1 MPFFAKPFMVG
12 NRFENLSQEYKTN
25 GWFGRREKYNARLSV
40 YIVVIQCNKGAFL
53 HGVTFIWSRTVRC
66 ISKDIYALFI

>member
-1 MPFFAKPFMVG
+1 MVG

-53 HGVTFIWSRTVRC
+53 HGELLYGVGQYDVFRKIFML
-66 ISKDIYALFI
+66 YLFKFPLTL